1 MIERGDGIL
10 RLPAQSIDLG
20 RVLAERVYS
29 FISDHPN
36 SESALR
42 RIFTLMLATVRED
55 GEPTRRRPS
64 PSPATVSSTTIRPAR
79 LADAFCVLAK
89 WDSGNRPKP
98 LYGLP

>member
-1 MIERGDGIL
+1 MIARGDGVL
-10 RLPAQSIDLG
+10 RMPAQSIDLG

-64 PSPATVSSTTIRPAR
+64 PSSATVFLDDKKRGRIRPTR
-79 LADAFCVLAK
+79 LATA
-89 WDSGNRPKP
+89 
-98 LYGLP
+98 